1 MSITKALLI
10 YCAILGLIRGT
21 EFIYNYLKSEKQNRN
36 NFIGALLYRL
46 IILSF
51 LRFVIGTIAIIF
63 IQWVLSLFEVVTDN
77 NLVYVGIFIMMDL
90 ISMLTVKR
98 KDR

>member
-10 YCAILGLIRGT
+10 YCTILGLIRSA
-21 EFIYNYLKSEKQNRN
+21 ELLYNHLKSEKQNRN